1 MLGYLTC
8 RRRLDRGPTGDSGVR
23 FPRSAIIFDSLEMS
37 ASIKNMSLGLQVV
50 GHDHRL

>member
-23 FPRSAIIFDSLEMS
+23 FPRSAIFDALEMS

-50 GHDHRL
+50 GNDHRL